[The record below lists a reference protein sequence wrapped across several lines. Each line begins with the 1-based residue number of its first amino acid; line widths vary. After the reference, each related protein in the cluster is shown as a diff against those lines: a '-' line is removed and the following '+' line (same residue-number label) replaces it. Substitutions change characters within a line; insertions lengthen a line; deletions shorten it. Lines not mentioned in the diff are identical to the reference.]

1 MSRALWSKNKLEFVD
16 GTLPLPP
23 KDDPNHKAWK
33 RCNIIVVSWN
43 TRSLSPQ
50 LAQSTI
56 YIDNAKKLWDELK
69 ERFTKGNYV
78 RISDLIQEIHSMG

>member
-1 MSRALWSKNKLEFVD
+1 MSRALWSK
-16 GTLPLPP
+16 
-23 KDDPNHKAWK
+23 
-33 RCNIIVVSWN
+33 IVVSWI